1 MFRLGIDIGG
11 TKIQIGILDEEKNLI
26 CHKKVYIKDVEDL
39 PGDLRRETEL
49 LCRENGICYEDIISC
64 GIGVPG
70 TVSRDGRT
78 LLHAPNIAIL
88 PRNMAEQ
95 MEESLK
101 IPVSLIQDSRAAAW
115 GEYLCGA
122 GQGMKSVICF
132 TLGTGIGTGIVLNGQ
147 IYSGD
152 LGCAGEIGH
161 TPVEENGR
169 SCGCGKRGC
178 LEKYAAGGGL
188 TITAC
193 ELLGEGKTA
202 EDLFGAAQAGN
213 EKARIEIKRAM
224 ELLGS
229 VLVSV
234 VNFISPECLLF
245 SGGLSG
251 QEELYLNPLIDYIK
265 AHCYS
270 AGRIPRIEKARL
282 GEYSPLY
289 GAALVPVEEKKKPR
303 ISASIMCADLCN
315 LEKALEE
322 IEKAGIQYIHC
333 DIMDNHFVPN
343 LMLPPEMLNRLREV
357 TDLPFDFHIM
367 TEKPET
373 VIEQLKLQ
381 EKDIV
386 SVHYESTPNLQR
398 VLTLVKER
406 GATASAAVN
415 PATPVEALRE
425 VLEDVSMVLVM
436 TVNPGFAGQ
445 KMVPASI
452 DKIRRLRKMLD
463 GAGRKDIAIEVDG
476 NCSFENVP
484 KMYEAGAD
492 MFVAGSSSVFHRG
505 YSVTRGTEKLLALLR

>member
-11 TKIQIGILDEEKNLI
+11 TKIHIGILDAEKNMV
-26 CHKKVYIKDVEDL
+26 CHKKVYVRDMRNL
-39 PGDLRRETEL
+39 PEDLRREIEL
-49 LCRENGICYEDIISC
+49 LCRENDICYQDIVSC

-70 TVSRDGRT
+70 TVSRDGRS

-88 PRNMAEQ
+88 PQNMAER
-95 MEESLK
+95 MEGLLE

-122 GQGMKSVICF
+122 GQEMKSVICF

-147 IYSGD
+147 IYAGD

-161 TPVEENGR
+161 TPVKENGR

-188 TITAC
+188 AITAR
-193 ELLGEGKTA
+193 ELLGKGKTA
-202 EDLFGAAQAGN
+202 EDLFEAAQAGN
-213 EKARIEIKRAM
+213 EKAQTEIQRAV
-224 ELLGS
+224 EILGS

-251 QEELYLNPLIDYIK
+251 QEKLYLNPLIDYIRT
-265 AHCYS
+265 HCYS
-270 AGRIPRIEKARL
+270 IGQIPKIARARL
-282 GEYSPLY
+282 GEFSPLY
-289 GAALVPVEEKKKPR
+289 GAALVPKEEKRKPQL
-303 ISASIMCADLCN
+303 SASIMCADLCD
-315 LEKALEE
+315 LKKALEE
-322 IEKAGIQYIHC
+322 IEKAGIQYVHC

-343 LMLPPEMLNRLREV
+343 LMLPPEMLNRLREI

-367 TEKPET
+367 AENPDT

-386 SVHYESTPNLQR
+386 SIHYESTPHLQR
-398 VLTLVKER
+398 VLALVKER
-406 GATASAAVN
+406 GAKAAVAIN
-415 PATPVEALRE
+415 PATPVEALGE

-445 KMVPASI
+445 KMIPASI

-463 GAGRKDIAIEVDG
+463 GAGQNDIAIEVDG

-484 KMYEAGAD
+484 RMYEAGAD
-492 MFVAGSSSVFHRG
+492 MFVVGSSSVFQKE
-505 YSVTRGTEKLLALLR
+505 YSVSRGTEKLLALLH